1 MNASPLCSRTLC
13 FANHVLYSLLA
24 FSYIL
29 IRLQCLIHYNRSFLA
44 AFFCNSRS
52 QLEPYDRT
60 IKTDFV
66 AFRGQVT
73 LPVGLI
79 PASLII

>member
-1 MNASPLCSRTLC
+1 MY
-13 FANHVLYSLLA
+13 YSLLA

-52 QLEPYDRT
+52 QVESYDRT
-60 IKTDFV
+60 SKTDFV
-66 AFRGQVT
+66 AFE
-73 LPVGLI
+73 
-79 PASLII
+79 AK